1 MARGPRA
8 EAGASVVNDERAP
21 RRIAFIIG
29 LAQLGFATV
38 LPLLPLYLTEQLDA
52 SVKLVGVVIA
62 TFALVETF
70 FKTTWGGVTDRIGRK
85 PVLITGL
92 VLSAIAP
99 LVMAVLRV
107 PVLFVPLRLVDG
119 LGSAALWPSA
129 AAAVADTT
137 TPDRRATGMGMLNLA
152 FLGGLAMGPS
162 LGLFF
167 AGFTGQV
174 RAGFYLSSGL
184 MALAALMAVRF
195 FPGRNDGSEHADAFI
210 GYHTTVSPA
219 RLITL
224 FGSYRISPVLFA
236 LYLVAFVQMF
246 GVGLMVPIAAI
257 FAKQVVGLSEHAI
270 GGLFMAIVLAVAIS
284 TVPAGRLA
292 DRIGKRRLVAVG
304 MLLGALGMWLMS
316 FSGRLAEMVAAG
328 ILLGSSYALSAP
340 AWLALVSEMAPPG
353 RLGLAVGVSETAQGL
368 GLVLGPL
375 LGGILWD
382 AVGPRAP
389 FVASAI
395 VMTAGTGIAVA
406 ALRIRRR

>member
-1 MARGPRA
+1 M
-8 EAGASVVNDERAP
+8 NNERAS

-38 LPLLPLYLTEQLDA
+38 LPLLPLYLTGQLGA

-70 FKTTWGGVTDRIGRK
+70 FKTAWGGVTDRIGRK

-92 VLSAIAP
+92 VLSALAP
-99 LVMAVLRV
+99 LIMAVLRV

-119 LGSAALWPSA
+119 LGSAALWPAA

-152 FLGGLAMGPS
+152 FLGGLAVGPA

-167 AGFTGQV
+167 VGFTGQV

-184 MALAALMAVRF
+184 MTLAVLMAVLF
-195 FPGRNDGSEHADAFI
+195 FPGRDDHSEHDDAFV
-210 GYHTTVSPA
+210 GYHATAAPA
-219 RLITL
+219 RLINL
-224 FGSYRISPVLFA
+224 FGSYRLSPVLFA

-246 GVGLMVPIAAI
+246 GVGLLVPIAAI
-257 FAKQVVGLSEHAI
+257 FAKQVVGLSEEAI
-270 GGLFMAIVLAVAIS
+270 GGLFMAIVLAVAIA

-304 MLLGALGMWLMS
+304 MLLGALGMWMMS
-316 FSGRLAEMVAAG
+316 FSGRLVEMVAAG
-328 ILLGSSYALSAP
+328 ILLGASYALSAP
-340 AWLALVSEMAPPG
+340 AWLALVSELAPPG
-353 RLGLAVGVSETAQGL
+353 RLGLAMGASETAQGL